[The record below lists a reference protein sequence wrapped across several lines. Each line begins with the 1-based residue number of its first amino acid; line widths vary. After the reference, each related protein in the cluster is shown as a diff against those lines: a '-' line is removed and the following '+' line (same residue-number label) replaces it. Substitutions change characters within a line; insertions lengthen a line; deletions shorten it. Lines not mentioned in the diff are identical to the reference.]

1 MHTLRGS
8 LFAALKCT
16 VLLLYRKRGLD
27 SFRMRN
33 GTFADSDYDNSSNG
47 RTILDRLWVRISSQ
61 GNGMYCLPS
70 TLRKSDSLSRLAERQ
85 SKMASHPRRAIG
97 NRSHDLPIPR
107 TQPRSNP
114 KSIRTT
120 NDVFEISKWT
130 LTFIKVLLTQ
140 LIESYKQLRF
150 MTTFWYTNRPKKT
163 K

>member
-1 MHTLRGS
+1 MRVGVASGRVCICVNMNMHTLRGS

-85 SKMASHPRRAIG
+85 SKMASRPRRAIG

-107 TQPRSNP
+107 TQPRLNP
-114 KSIRTT
+114 KVFGLQTT
-120 NDVFEISKWT
+120 YSR
-130 LTFIKVLLTQ
+130 LASGHLL
-140 LIESYKQLRF
+140 S
-150 MTTFWYTNRPKKT
+150 
-163 K
+163 